1 MNNGITQRN
10 AQVIFETGV
19 IYPNEKILSL
29 IGAANVKLERVRF
42 TSD

>member
-29 IGAANVKLERVRF
+29 IGTANVKLE
-42 TSD
+42 